1 MANIELDG
9 ANKKIKVDSGDLTL
23 DVPGDIVLDADG
35 ANITFKDGGTS
46 ILDISNS
53 SSDAVITSSVQDKDI
68 IFKGDD
74 NGSAITALTLDMSEA
89 GAATFNSAITGGGL
103 LTTGGNIVIP
113 NAGNIG
119 SASDT
124 DAMAIAS
131 NGVVT
136 FSQNP
141 VFPDGGVAVADLD
154 IDGATDIGA
163 DIVDADLFIIDDGAG
178 GTNRKTAASRLK
190 TYIGDSILTQVAT
203 VNETSFTGTLTFA
216 SCFTSTYR
224 NYFVVFDNCAVA
236 TDGADVN
243 MLFHYGDSNGND
255 STNHNHQNLMRYPG
269 TTDAAGGQNEN
280 DIKFIQAQNNGAGN
294 FFHGTMYVFQ
304 PLNTTDGVTSGTI
317 YSQSN
322 SNNSAGAQITMTAF
336 NMPEAG
342 TNSAYTGFQF
352 AASTGNIKGRI
363 TVYGI
368 KNPA

>member
-9 ANKKIKVDSGDLTL
+9 ANKKITVDSGDLTL
-23 DVPGDIVLDADG
+23 DIPGDIILDADG
-35 ANITFKDGGTS
+35 ANVTFKDGGTS

-103 LTTGGNIVIP
+103 LTTGVNIIIP
-113 NAGNIG
+113 NAGNIV

-163 DIVDADLFIIDDGAG
+163 AIVDADLFIIDDGAG

-190 TYIGDSILTQVAT
+190 TYIGGGIDCDADSWARVAPVTDQDSAGVIDWATSIHMGSNISESAGVITVGTAGWYLVTFHISNQSAYSDNMNMYLRKNDTRVLGTIYWEGNTEINYLGMEAT
-203 VNETSFTGTLTFA
+203 VLVECSANDTLDVYGSGYYTGNTNNQSATWFTGTRL
-216 SCFTSTYR
+216 
-224 NYFVVFDNCAVA
+224 
-236 TDGADVN
+236 GA
-243 MLFHYGDSNGND
+243 
-255 STNHNHQNLMRYPG
+255 
-269 TTDAAGGQNEN
+269 
-280 DIKFIQAQNNGAGN
+280 
-294 FFHGTMYVFQ
+294 
-304 PLNTTDGVTSGTI
+304 
-317 YSQSN
+317 
-322 SNNSAGAQITMTAF
+322 
-336 NMPEAG
+336 
-342 TNSAYTGFQF
+342 
-352 AASTGNIKGRI
+352 
-363 TVYGI
+363 
-368 KNPA
+368 

>member
-9 ANKKIKVDSGDLTL
+9 TNKKIKVDSGDLTL
-23 DVPGDIVLDADG
+23 DVPGDIILDADG

-74 NGSAITALTLDMSEA
+74 NGRAITALTLDMSEA

-163 DIVDADLFIIDDGAG
+163 AIVDADLFIIDDGAG

-190 TYIGDSILTQVAT
+190 TYIGGGIDCDADSWARVAPVTDQDSAGVIDWATSIHMGSNISESAGVITVGTAGWYLVTFHISNQSAYSDNMNMYLRKNDTRVLGTIYWEGNTEINYLGMEAT
-203 VNETSFTGTLTFA
+203 VLVECSANDTLDVYGTGYYTGNTNNQSATWFTGTRL
-216 SCFTSTYR
+216 
-224 NYFVVFDNCAVA
+224 
-236 TDGADVN
+236 GA
-243 MLFHYGDSNGND
+243 
-255 STNHNHQNLMRYPG
+255 
-269 TTDAAGGQNEN
+269 
-280 DIKFIQAQNNGAGN
+280 
-294 FFHGTMYVFQ
+294 
-304 PLNTTDGVTSGTI
+304 
-317 YSQSN
+317 
-322 SNNSAGAQITMTAF
+322 
-336 NMPEAG
+336 
-342 TNSAYTGFQF
+342 
-352 AASTGNIKGRI
+352 
-363 TVYGI
+363 
-368 KNPA
+368 

>member
-163 DIVDADLFIIDDGAG
+163 AIVDADLFIIDDGAG

-190 TYIGDSILTQVAT
+190 TYIGGGIDCDADSWARVAPVTDQDSAGVIDWATSIHMGSNISESAGVITVGTAGWYLVTFHISNQSAYSDNMNMYLRKNDTRVLGTIYWEGNTEINYLGMEAT
-203 VNETSFTGTLTFA
+203 VLVECSANDTLDVYGSGYYTGNTNNQSATWFTGTRL
-216 SCFTSTYR
+216 
-224 NYFVVFDNCAVA
+224 
-236 TDGADVN
+236 GA
-243 MLFHYGDSNGND
+243 
-255 STNHNHQNLMRYPG
+255 
-269 TTDAAGGQNEN
+269 
-280 DIKFIQAQNNGAGN
+280 
-294 FFHGTMYVFQ
+294 
-304 PLNTTDGVTSGTI
+304 
-317 YSQSN
+317 
-322 SNNSAGAQITMTAF
+322 
-336 NMPEAG
+336 
-342 TNSAYTGFQF
+342 
-352 AASTGNIKGRI
+352 
-363 TVYGI
+363 
-368 KNPA
+368 

>member
-9 ANKKIKVDSGDLTL
+9 TNKKIKVDSGDLTL

-190 TYIGDSILTQVAT
+190 TYIGGGIDCDADSWARVAPVTDQDSAGVIDWATSIHMGSNISESAGVITVGTAGWYLVTFHISNQSAYSDNMNMYLRKNDTRVLGTIYWEGNTEINYLGMEAT
-203 VNETSFTGTLTFA
+203 VLVECSANDTLDVYGSGYYTGNTNNQSATWFTGTRL
-216 SCFTSTYR
+216 
-224 NYFVVFDNCAVA
+224 
-236 TDGADVN
+236 GA
-243 MLFHYGDSNGND
+243 
-255 STNHNHQNLMRYPG
+255 
-269 TTDAAGGQNEN
+269 
-280 DIKFIQAQNNGAGN
+280 
-294 FFHGTMYVFQ
+294 
-304 PLNTTDGVTSGTI
+304 
-317 YSQSN
+317 
-322 SNNSAGAQITMTAF
+322 
-336 NMPEAG
+336 
-342 TNSAYTGFQF
+342 
-352 AASTGNIKGRI
+352 
-363 TVYGI
+363 
-368 KNPA
+368 

>member
-9 ANKKIKVDSGDLTL
+9 GNKKIKVDSGDLTL

-124 DAMAIAS
+124 DAIAIAS

-163 DIVDADLFIIDDGAG
+163 AIVDADLFIIDDGAG
-178 GTNRKTAASRLK
+178 GTNRKTTASRLK
-190 TYIGDSILTQVAT
+190 TYIGGGIDCDADAWARVAPTTDQDSAAVIDWATSIHMGSNISESGGVITVGTAGWYLVSIHLSNQSAFSDNMSMQLRKNNSTQLGRIYWEGNTEINYMGMDGT
-203 VNETSFTGTLTFA
+203 VLVECSANDTLDVYGTGYLSGNTNSDSLSWFTGVRL
-216 SCFTSTYR
+216 
-224 NYFVVFDNCAVA
+224 
-236 TDGADVN
+236 GA
-243 MLFHYGDSNGND
+243 
-255 STNHNHQNLMRYPG
+255 
-269 TTDAAGGQNEN
+269 
-280 DIKFIQAQNNGAGN
+280 
-294 FFHGTMYVFQ
+294 
-304 PLNTTDGVTSGTI
+304 
-317 YSQSN
+317 
-322 SNNSAGAQITMTAF
+322 
-336 NMPEAG
+336 
-342 TNSAYTGFQF
+342 
-352 AASTGNIKGRI
+352 
-363 TVYGI
+363 
-368 KNPA
+368 

>member
-9 ANKKIKVDSGDLTL
+9 TNKKIKVDSGDLTL
-23 DVPGDIVLDADG
+23 DVPGDIILDADG

-163 DIVDADLFIIDDGAG
+163 AIVDADLFIIDDGAG

-190 TYIGDSILTQVAT
+190 TYIGGGIDCDADSWARVAPVTDQDSAGVIDWATSIHMGSNISESAGVITVGTAGWYLVTFHISNQSAYSDNMNMYLRKNDTRVLGTIYWEGNTEINYLGMEAT
-203 VNETSFTGTLTFA
+203 VLVECSANDTLDVYGTGYYTGNTNNQSATWFTGTRL
-216 SCFTSTYR
+216 
-224 NYFVVFDNCAVA
+224 
-236 TDGADVN
+236 GA
-243 MLFHYGDSNGND
+243 
-255 STNHNHQNLMRYPG
+255 
-269 TTDAAGGQNEN
+269 
-280 DIKFIQAQNNGAGN
+280 
-294 FFHGTMYVFQ
+294 
-304 PLNTTDGVTSGTI
+304 
-317 YSQSN
+317 
-322 SNNSAGAQITMTAF
+322 
-336 NMPEAG
+336 
-342 TNSAYTGFQF
+342 
-352 AASTGNIKGRI
+352 
-363 TVYGI
+363 
-368 KNPA
+368 

>member
-9 ANKKIKVDSGDLTL
+9 TNKKIKVDSGDLTL
-23 DVPGDIVLDADG
+23 DVPGDIILDADG

-163 DIVDADLFIIDDGAG
+163 AIVDADLFIIDDGAG

-190 TYIGDSILTQVAT
+190 TYIGGGIDCDADSWARVAPVTDQDSAGVIDWATSIHMGSNISESAGVITVGTAGWYLVTFHISNQSAYSDNMNMYLRKNDTRVLGTIYWEGNTEINYLGMEAT
-203 VNETSFTGTLTFA
+203 VLVECSANDTLDVYGSGYYTGNTNNQSATWFTGTRL
-216 SCFTSTYR
+216 
-224 NYFVVFDNCAVA
+224 
-236 TDGADVN
+236 GA
-243 MLFHYGDSNGND
+243 
-255 STNHNHQNLMRYPG
+255 
-269 TTDAAGGQNEN
+269 
-280 DIKFIQAQNNGAGN
+280 
-294 FFHGTMYVFQ
+294 
-304 PLNTTDGVTSGTI
+304 
-317 YSQSN
+317 
-322 SNNSAGAQITMTAF
+322 
-336 NMPEAG
+336 
-342 TNSAYTGFQF
+342 
-352 AASTGNIKGRI
+352 
-363 TVYGI
+363 
-368 KNPA
+368 